1 MRWLLYCL
9 IKEKGKSPLFGTHTA
24 MRWGGGVARQHS
36 GSPLLGT
43 SSQGYTQRQRD
54 RDTQN
59 HETIFRQAQVHTP
72 IAERQNNNRKKIQ
85 RKSRVENTNLGFLLI
100 K

>member
-1 MRWLLYCL
+1 MVSVWFNKR
-9 IKEKGKSPLFGTHTA
+9 KGKKPFIWDTHSNERGDGEGERFT
-24 MRWGGGVARQHS
+24 RQHS

-59 HETIFRQAQVHTP
+59 HKTIFRQTQVHTH
-72 IAERQNNNRKKIQ
+72 IVERQNNNNRKKY
-85 RKSRVENTNLGFLLI
+85 KGRVE
-100 K
+100 